1 MSDDAQ
7 GLQSSGDAPT
17 SYPGDV
23 PSDQPPPDDFGVISP
38 HDQAVSGAQSAVVWD
53 ALGVIPGI
61 GTASSVVATGIDVVK
76 AGVTG
81 ALGDT
86 DDAKRYLQDA
96 SLDAMGTIPIAGQ
109 LLSGE
114 ALLVDGH
121 ALASRSAGTSAEDA
135 PTFGDM
141 YAQGQSGIVDQ
152 FLDPDSFTP
161 RGPAE
166 N

>member
-1 MSDDAQ
+1 MSDEAQ
-7 GLQSSGDAPT
+7 GLQSSADAPT

-23 PSDQPPPDDFGVISP
+23 TPEPTVPDDPGIISP
-38 HDQAVSGAQSAVVWD
+38 HDQAMTGAESAVAWD
-53 ALGVIPGI
+53 VLGVIPGV

-96 SLDAMGTIPIAGQ
+96 TLDAMGTIPVAGQ

-114 ALLVDGH
+114 ALMVDGH
-121 ALASRSAGTSAEDA
+121 ALASRSAGASAEDA

-141 YAQGQSGIVDQ
+141 YAQGQSDMVNQ

-161 RGPAE
+161 RRPAE